1 MTGERVYH
9 LDWLKVLIV
18 YGIVLFHVALVFS
31 YGSWLVSNHDRS
43 VILSTF
49 AGFCFPWGIPAM
61 FLIAGADAWF
71 GLRSRT
77 MVQFVRRR
85 FTRLVVPLVP
95 GLLLLSPLQ
104 RFVTSSNPPPSLDR
118 LPAFYLAF
126 FSGIHLDWSLQSISQ
141 YWLHLWFLAYLFAI
155 SFVCAPAIV
164 WLRGPSGRRLAA
176 RMLLIASRPGGIF
189 LLGLPLLVTQ
199 LLLRPRFPLYQ
210 DGADLATYTVAFLW
224 GAVIFS
230 DRRFETAIRRQI
242 RWLLAGGSI
251 AVIGFGLLT
260 LLSPSH
266 RPDYPGSALA
276 NQVAQATVWSLFIWS
291 WLHAVLYLGFR
302 WLDFSHRA
310 LNYAQESVL
319 AVYVIH
325 HPIVLVV
332 ASFVVTW
339 NLPVWPKFAVVLVLV
354 GALTFA
360 VYEFGVRRWALTRLL
375 FGLGP
380 LRAAAPQPRRAALPR
395 RVPA

>member
-18 YGIVLFHVALVFS
+18 YGIVVFHVALVFS
-31 YGSWLVSNHDRS
+31 FGTWLVSNHDRS
-43 VILSTF
+43 VILSAF

-71 GLRSRT
+71 GLRSHT
-77 MVQFVRRR
+77 IGQFIRSR
-85 FTRLVVPLVP
+85 FMRLVVPLVP
-95 GLLLLSPLQ
+95 GLLVLSPLQ
-104 RFVTSSNPPPSLDR
+104 RFVTSSNPPPTLDR

-126 FSGIHLDWSLQSISQ
+126 FRGIHFDWSLQFISQ
-141 YWLHLWFLAYLFAI
+141 YWLHLWFLAYLFVI
-155 SFVCAPAIV
+155 SLVCAPAIV
-164 WLRGPSGRRLAA
+164 WLRGSNGRRLATA
-176 RMLLIASRPGGIF
+176 MLIIAGRRGGIL
-189 LLGLPLLVTQ
+189 LLGLPLLLTQ
-199 LLLRPRFPLYQ
+199 LLLRPRFPAYQ
-210 DGADLATYTVAFLW
+210 DGADLATYTVVFLW

-230 DRRFETAIRRQI
+230 DRRFATVIRRKV
-242 RWLLAGGSI
+242 RWLVAGGLISL
-251 AVIGFGLLT
+251 IGLALLT

-266 RPDYPGSALA
+266 RPDDPGSAFV
-276 NQVAQATVWSLFIWS
+276 NQVAEATVWSLFIWS
-291 WLHAVLYLGFR
+291 WLHAVLCLGFR
-302 WLDFSHRA
+302 WLDFPHRA

-339 NLPVWPKFAVVLVLV
+339 DLEVWPKFGVMLVLV
-354 GALTFA
+354 ATLTFA
-360 VYEFGVRRWALTRLL
+360 VYELGVRRWAVTRLL

-380 LRAAAPQPRRAALPR
+380 LRAAEHGPTTEARSL